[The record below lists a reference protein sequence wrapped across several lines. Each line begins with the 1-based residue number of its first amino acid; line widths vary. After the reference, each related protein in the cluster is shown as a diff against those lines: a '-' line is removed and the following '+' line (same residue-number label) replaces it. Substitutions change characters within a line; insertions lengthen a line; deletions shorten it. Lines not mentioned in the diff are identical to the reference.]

1 MNESKLDCGILGI
14 YESRILKFQSSCIS
28 LSLQNYAIEETP
40 NETTAGELLMC
51 INKIYSNKTY
61 PHLPTYEAKKLES
74 TSSETILPKKSN
86 LIVGSI
92 NRNSCMDICTFHCL
106 YLKLLSEKLSK
117 EANKTVF
124 LLRDFNGGLLNFD
137 TLVHVN
143 TFLNDV
149 ASNSL

>member
-1 MNESKLDCGILGI
+1 M
-14 YESRILKFQSSCIS
+14 ILKSQSSCVN

-40 NETTAGELLMC
+40 KEPNAGELLMC
-51 INKIYSNKTY
+51 INKIYSSKTC

-74 TSSETILPKKSN
+74 TSSEIILSKKSN
-86 LIVGSI
+86 LIVGRI
-92 NRNSCMDICTFHCL
+92 NWKSCMDLCTFHCL
-106 YLKLLSEKLSK
+106 YLTLLSEKLSK

-124 LLRDFNGGLLNFD
+124 VLRDFNGDLLNFD

-149 ASNSL
+149 TSNSL